1 MTKKRPA
8 GAAGEGDASMGT
20 AGLDD
25 ILCGGLARD
34 RVYLLEGSPG
44 TGKTTAALNFL
55 RAGAKLGEKTLYITL
70 SETEDELRDAA
81 HAHGWDL
88 KGIEIFE
95 LVPPES
101 LLDEQQQQSL
111 LYSSDLELGETT
123 RMIFEAVERTAPR
136 RVVIDSLSEIR
147 LLAQS
152 SLRYRRQ
159 VLALK
164 HYFARH
170 GATVLLLDDLTTES
184 LDKTVHSV
192 AHGVIRLEELAPEY
206 GAERRRVRVI
216 KYRGRRFRGGFHDFN
231 IRTGGLEVYPRL
243 ISAEHKTAFSRA
255 PLSSGVEGLDA
266 ILGGG
271 VERGSSCLVLGPAGT
286 GKSLVALY
294 FILSAISRGEKAALF
309 AFDEELGLLFDRT
322 KAFGIDLEAMRN
334 QGSLM
339 IQQVDAAELSPGEFT
354 ARVRECVDSHGIKTV
369 VIDSLNGY
377 QAAMPEE
384 NFLILHIHE
393 LLQYLNRQG
402 ATTFLTV
409 AQHGLVGDM
418 KAPVDVTYLADTVI
432 LLRYFEAV
440 GEVRRA
446 MSVIKKRSGPHEKTI
461 REFTIDDA
469 GLSVGPALTQF
480 HGVLRGVP
488 NFVGQGSG
496 LMGDASA

>member
-1 MTKKRPA
+1 MTKKGPA
-8 GAAGEGDASMGT
+8 GEADASTGT
-20 AGLDD
+20 PGLDD
-25 ILCGGLARD
+25 ILAGGLARD

-44 TGKTTAALNFL
+44 TGKTTAAITFL
-55 RAGAKLGEKTLYITL
+55 RAGANLGEKTLYITL
-70 SETEDELRDAA
+70 SETEDELRDGAR
-81 HAHGWDL
+81 AHGWDM

-123 RMIFEAVERTAPR
+123 RMIFEAVERVQPR
-136 RVVIDSLSEIR
+136 RLVIDSLSEIR

-164 HYFARH
+164 HYFSKH

-192 AHGVIRLEELAPEY
+192 AHGVVRLEELAPEY
-206 GAERRRVRVI
+206 GAERRRIRII
-216 KYRGRRFRGGFHDFN
+216 KYRGRKFRGGYHDFT
-231 IRTGGLEVYPRL
+231 IRTGGLEIYPRL
-243 ISAEHKTAFSRA
+243 ISAEHRTEFARDA
-255 PLSSGVEGLDA
+255 LGSGIEGLDA

-271 VERGSSCLVLGPAGT
+271 VERGSSCLILGPAGT

-294 FILSAISRGEKAALF
+294 FILSAIRRGEKAALF

-322 KAFGIDLEAMRN
+322 KAFGIDLEALRN

-354 ARVRECVDSHGIKTV
+354 AHVRNCVDKDGIKTV

-377 QAAMPEE
+377 QASMPEE

-409 AQHGLVGDM
+409 AQHGLVGEM

-432 LLRYFEAV
+432 LLRYFEAF

-446 MSVIKKRSGPHEKTI
+446 MSVIKKRSGRHEKTI
-461 REFTIDDA
+461 REFDIGDR
-469 GLSVGPALTQF
+469 GLTVGQPLTNF

>member
-1 MTKKRPA
+1 MNDVGPGIA
-8 GAAGEGDASMGT
+8 DQALLGVV
-20 AGLDD
+20 GLDD
-25 ILCGGLARD
+25 ILAGGLTRN

-44 TGKTTAALNFL
+44 TGKTTTALSFL
-55 RAGAKLGEKTLYITL
+55 MEGARNRESTLYITL
-70 SETEDELRDAA
+70 SETDEELRDTARS
-81 HAHGWDL
+81 HGWDL
-88 KGIEIFE
+88 TGVEIFE

-123 RMIFEAVERTAPR
+123 RLIFEAVERFKPK

-164 HYFARH
+164 HYFAKH
-170 GATVLLLDDLTTES
+170 NATVLLLDDLTTDT

-206 GAERRRVRVI
+206 GAERRRVRVV
-216 KYRGRRFRGGFHDFN
+216 KYRGRRFRGGFHDFT
-231 IRTGGLEVYPRL
+231 IKTGGLEVYPRL
-243 ISAEHKTAFSRA
+243 ISSEHRTHFDRT
-255 PLSSGVEGLDA
+255 PLPSGIRGLDE
-266 ILGGG
+266 LMGGG
-271 VERGSSCLVLGPAGT
+271 LERGSSCLILGPAGT
-286 GKSLVALY
+286 GKSLMSLY
-294 FILSAISRGEKAALF
+294 FALSAITRGERAAIF
-309 AFDEELGLLFDRT
+309 AFDEEIGLLLDRT
-322 KAFGIDLEAMRN
+322 KAFGIDLQALIDNE
-334 QGSLM
+334 SLLLE
-339 IQQVDAAELSPGEFT
+339 QVDAAELSPGEFA
-354 ARVRECVDSHGIKTV
+354 ARVRRCVDTNGIKTV

-384 NFLILHIHE
+384 QFLVLHVHE

-418 KAPVDVTYLADTVI
+418 KAPVDVTYLADTVL
-432 LLRYFEAV
+432 LLRYFEAA
-440 GEVRRA
+440 GHVRRA
-446 MSVIKKRSGPHEKTI
+446 MSVIKKRSGRHEKTI
-461 REFTIDDA
+461 REFEIGEL
-469 GLSVGPALTQF
+469 GLVVGEPLHAFQ
-480 HGVLRGVP
+480 GVLRGVP

-496 LMGDASA
+496 MMGEPSA